1 MLIVLLKKTKTKKT
15 VLASMGCF
23 FFGTLRPVLTDQ
35 IHIVKQQQLIFSKS
49 NMFGIYD

>member
-35 IHIVKQQQLIFSKS
+35 IHIVNRDVVKNLLQ
-49 NMFGIYD
+49 